1 MNHPIHRLANLL
13 DSAFPFIVLLCAVV
27 LVAISGI
34 SLAVGLATQ
43 RDISQVLQSN
53 RLSALHTARSTHTNS
68 RLLQENDREL
78 MAENKL
84 LKQILTNL
92 EKG

>member
-1 MNHPIHRLANLL
+1 L

-53 RLSALHTARSTHTNS
+53 RLNALHTARSTHTNS
-68 RLLQENDREL
+68 GLLQENDREL